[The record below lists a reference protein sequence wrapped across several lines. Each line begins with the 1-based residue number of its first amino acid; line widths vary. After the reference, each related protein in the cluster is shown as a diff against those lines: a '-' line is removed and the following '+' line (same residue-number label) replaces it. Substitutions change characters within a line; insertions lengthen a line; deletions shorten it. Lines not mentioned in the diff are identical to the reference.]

1 MDNPTW
7 LGIDV
12 GTQMIGIAVGSTLTG
27 SARPLV
33 SIPAQPD
40 EEFWRTMTKLERE
53 WQPFGYAIGLPL
65 TIEGAEQPISRRARK
80 FAAELMIRLKKPA
93 ILIDERSSTRNA
105 KTLFAEKRALG
116 QTRRKQAQA
125 VDAWAAAVIL
135 ERHLIE
141 LSCARP
147 ALMTATEPSH
157 DI

>member
-27 SARPLV
+27 SARPLS
-33 SIPAQPD
+33 SIPAQPE
-40 EEFWRTMTKLERE
+40 EEFWRALTKLERE
-53 WQPFGYAIGLPL
+53 WQPFGYAVGLPL
-65 TIEGAEQPISRRARK
+65 TIEGAEQPISKRARK
-80 FAAELMIRLKKPA
+80 FAAELTSRLKKPA
-93 ILIDERSSTRNA
+93 VLIDERSSTRNA

-116 QTRRKQAQA
+116 QARRKQAQA

-141 LSCARP
+141 LSSARP
-147 ALMTATEPSH
+147 ALMTATERSH